1 VLRLP
6 DELRG
11 AFKEPFGP
19 VYTDTE
25 RLLEAVDEAAA
36 SGNRE
41 APPLVAVGDVVS
53 HHLLTSG
60 RQPDVMVIDGKT
72 ERAAVDKAVAETLA
86 EAAAEVD
93 SSTHRVENPP
103 AELSEPLLVALRE
116 ALDSTEPVVIRVD
129 GEEDLATLP
138 SLVAAPLGASVIY
151 GQPGEGMVH
160 VAVTD
165 DQTAAA
171 RSLLARFDGDSEAA
185 FELLG
190 SRRQ

>member
-1 VLRLP
+1 MLRLP

-41 APPLVAVGDVVS
+41 VPPLVAVGDVVS

-72 ERAAVDKAVAETLA
+72 ERAAVDETVAETLA
-86 EAAAEVD
+86 EAEAS
-93 SSTHRVENPP
+93 SSTRLVENPP
-103 AELSEPLLVALRE
+103 AELSEALLVALCE
-116 ALDSTEPVVIRVD
+116 ALNATEPVVIRVD

-138 SLVAAPLGASVIY
+138 ALVAAPLGASVIY